1 MEAGSQVL
9 VHPKPWVRLLVRLFA
24 DAGLRRTEA
33 VAAGTEDFI
42 DDFTGKRDKERVA
55 PLSTAF
61 ENELKRLPKGW
72 TFPGQ
77 LEGHLCGDTAYRLVK
92 DATGSLSTKRIEFR
106 LPNRTQKPRIRKW

>member
-1 MEAGSQVL
+1 ML
-9 VHPKPWVRLLVRLFA
+9 VKPNPWVRLLVRLFA

-33 VAAGTEDFI
+33 VAARAEDFI

-55 PLSTAF
+55 LLSTAL

-92 DATGSLSTKRIEFR
+92 DATGSLSTKRIEFL